1 MYSYEY
7 MKQAFSESVDI
18 TLAKFDMDTITYKK
32 YPDYKAVLNNK
43 IKYFTDLFV
52 KNAIFY

>member
-1 MYSYEY
+1 

-18 TLAKFDMDTITYKK
+18 TLSKFDIDTITYKE
-32 YPDYKAVLNNK
+32 YPYFKAVLNNK